1 MTRTMSNQLD
11 DIFKNSGDPLE
22 SLPDI
27 SDEDNPIVWC
37 ERCKKHHKYWTFTRN
52 DFDNLI
58 ADQAFKLAEMIDA
71 EIEEKVFGT
80 SNE

>member
-1 MTRTMSNQLD
+1 MDNWTD
-11 DIFKNSGDPLE
+11 EIFAGKRDLRE
-22 SLPDI
+22 SLPDV

-37 ERCKKHHKYWTFTRN
+37 ERCKKEHRYWTFTRN
-52 DFDNLI
+52 DYDRLI

-80 SNE
+80 TD

>member
-1 MTRTMSNQLD
+1 MAGLD
-11 DIFKNSGDPLE
+11 DLFKNAKSLRE

-52 DFDNLI
+52 DYDKLI
-58 ADQAFKLAEMIDA
+58 ADQALKLAEMIDA
-71 EIEEKVFGT
+71 EIEEKLFGKE
-80 SNE
+80 SGE